1 MQNKI
6 NVGLIG
12 AGTVGSGTYK
22 VLKENFAEIYRKT
35 GKEIVVFALAEKDI
49 KRAKEIVDDKT
60 MIYEDAFDLVKD
72 EDIHI
77 VIELIGGTGVSK
89 DLVEEAIKNKKH
101 VVTANKALIAMHGEE
116 LVSLAHKHHV
126 NLAYEAA
133 VAGGIPII
141 KAIREGLVA
150 NKIEWIVGIL
160 NGTTNYILTE
170 MKENNLAFDVALKQ
184 AQELGFAEA
193 DPTFDIEGVDVAH
206 KITILASIAFGIPIN
221 FDAVHIEGISNLD
234 QKDIIYAEELGY
246 KIKLLGIAKRHVNS
260 VELRVHPTLI
270 PEKSLVANVDGP
282 MNAVLVQGNMV
293 GPTLYYGAGAGAEPT
308 ASAVVADIIDLARN
322 IESNNTTPILGFI
335 QDEIKAKSTYLIQDI
350 TSKFYLR
357 ISMKNESDVLAKI
370 TQVFQ
375 KFALA
380 FGFKSDAMV
389 YKEIQQDDKIVDI
402 ISVTPEMTELRINE
416 IINEIEVLP
425 ENKNKVVK
433 LRIEQLN
440 K

>member
-1 MQNKI
+1 
-6 NVGLIG
+6 
-12 AGTVGSGTYK
+12 
-22 VLKENFAEIYRKT
+22 
-35 GKEIVVFALAEKDI
+35 
-49 KRAKEIVDDKT
+49 
-60 MIYEDAFDLVKD
+60 
-72 EDIHI
+72 
-77 VIELIGGTGVSK
+77 
-89 DLVEEAIKNKKH
+89 
-101 VVTANKALIAMHGEE
+101 
-116 LVSLAHKHHV
+116 
-126 NLAYEAA
+126 
-133 VAGGIPII
+133 
-141 KAIREGLVA
+141 
-150 NKIEWIVGIL
+150 
-160 NGTTNYILTE
+160 
-170 MKENNLAFDVALKQ
+170 
-184 AQELGFAEA
+184 
-193 DPTFDIEGVDVAH
+193 
-206 KITILASIAFGIPIN
+206 
-221 FDAVHIEGISNLD
+221 
-234 QKDIIYAEELGY
+234 
-246 KIKLLGIAKRHVNS
+246 
-260 VELRVHPTLI
+260 
-270 PEKSLVANVDGP
+270 
-282 MNAVLVQGNMV
+282 
-293 GPTLYYGAGAGAEPT
+293 
-308 ASAVVADIIDLARN
+308 VADIIDLARN

>member
-35 GKEIVVFALAEKDI
+35 GKEIIVFALAEKDT
-49 KRAKEIVDDKT
+49 KRAKEVADDKT
-60 MIYEDAFDLVKD
+60 LIFEDAFDLVKD
-72 EDIHI
+72 KNIHI
-77 VIELIGGTGVSK
+77 VVELIGGTGISK
-89 DLVEEAIKNKKH
+89 DLVEEAIKNNKH

-116 LVSLAHKHHV
+116 LVNLATKHNV
-126 NLAYEAA
+126 NLSYEAA
-133 VAGGIPII
+133 VAGGIPIV

-150 NKIEWIVGIL
+150 NKIEWIAGIL

-170 MKENNLAFDVALKQ
+170 MKENNLAFEVALKQ

-193 DPTFDIEGVDVAH
+193 DPTFDIEGVDAAH
-206 KITILASIAFGIPIN
+206 KITILASIAFGIPVN
-221 FDAVHIEGISNLD
+221 FNAAYIEGISNLA

-246 KIKLLGIAKRHVNS
+246 RIKLLGITKCNNDL

-270 PEKSLVANVDGP
+270 PEKRLVANVDGA
-282 MNAVLVQGNMV
+282 MNAVLVKGNMV

-322 IESNNTTPILGFI
+322 LESNNTTPIPILGFI
-335 QDEIKAKSTYLIQDI
+335 KNEIKSKKMLSIKDI
-350 TSKFYLR
+350 TSEFYLR
-357 ISMKNESDVLAKI
+357 ISMKNESEVLAKI
-370 TQVFQ
+370 TQVFAQ
-375 KFALA
+375 H
-380 FGFKSDAMV
+380 SISIDAMIQ
-389 YKEIQQDDKIVDI
+389 KEIQEDDEIVDI
-402 ISVTPEMTELRINE
+402 ILVTSNMIEKEMNK
-416 IINEIEVLP
+416 IINEIEALP
-425 ENKNKVVK
+425 ENKDKVVK